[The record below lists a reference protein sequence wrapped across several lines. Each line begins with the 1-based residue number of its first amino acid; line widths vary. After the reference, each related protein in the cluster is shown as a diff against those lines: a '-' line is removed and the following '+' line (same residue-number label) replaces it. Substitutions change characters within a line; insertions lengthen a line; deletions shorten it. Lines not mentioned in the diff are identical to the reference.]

1 MLEQKAWAPTLS
13 EAHRNMFDAMTSQP
27 ESLDEIAARAG
38 LSAAQAAAIATEL
51 ELLEYISSYSGKRY
65 AKHVITE

>member
-1 MLEQKAWAPTLS
+1 
-13 EAHRNMFDAMTSQP
+13 MFDAMTSQP